1 MIKDIIA
8 SRTYYKNLTFMKKS
22 LTFVVSAVATF
33 AAVGISCNRS
43 ALAFEDTVYICRSE
57 NHTVFVSKYD
67 NKKFIYKSFEGKL
80 DLSQD
85 LSQQAGGKPDL
96 ILYDGHRKFVSE
108 KRKTMTWKTGV
119 YTYQIIAPTEKAE
132 DDISGYLIVKK
143 NNKKIKQEKCLDQR
157 SLEAYRE
164 CQEATKRGISDR
176 RAETCNK
183 FLEDIWK

>member
-1 MIKDIIA
+1 MSINIKIYSVCTSLPLMRLIFA
-8 SRTYYKNLTFMKKS
+8 TFSVFLAGNTFMLS
-22 LTFVVSAVATF
+22 SAK
-33 AAVGISCNRS
+33 
-43 ALAFEDTVYICRSE
+43 AFEDTVYICRSE
-57 NHTVFVSKYD
+57 NYTVFVSKYD
-67 NKKFIYKSFEGKL
+67 NKKFIYKSFDGKL

-96 ILYDGHRKFVSE
+96 ILYDGYRKFVSE

-143 NNKKIKQEKCLDQR
+143 NGQKIKQEKCLDQR

-183 FLEDIWK
+183 FLEDVWK